1 KASLPKSL
9 SNKPVRLTSPI
20 KKLTDNALKLREY
33 ELIKKYEPL
42 AKKISDNAAI
52 IKYRQEQEQRRLA
65 QARAESEA
73 LENAQDPQNSIDQEK
88 LLEQEQAQALESASE
103 TAQESLNAGS
113 SNTYID
119 PNQTQDTP
127 EP

>member
-1 KASLPKSL
+1 MKF
-9 SNKPVRLTSPI
+9 
-20 KKLTDNALKLREY
+20 REY
-33 ELIKKYEPL
+33 ELIKKYEHL
-42 AKKISDNAAI
+42 AKKNCHNAAI